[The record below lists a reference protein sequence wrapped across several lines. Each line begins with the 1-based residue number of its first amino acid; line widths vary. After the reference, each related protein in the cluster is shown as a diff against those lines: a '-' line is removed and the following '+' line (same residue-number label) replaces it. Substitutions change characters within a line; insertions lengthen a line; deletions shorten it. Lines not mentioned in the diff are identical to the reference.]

1 MNQAKEE
8 KTVKT
13 FKELLELILKAFAE
27 QGDRIKALEASNP
40 FILHED
46 VEGLGGTSVDFTA
59 ALKERI
65 EPLESNQPGG
75 EEMPTTQPNF
85 LTVREFVE
93 ALGGRISQSVVYSA
107 IKREEI
113 PYVTIGR
120 RKLIPKDALTQML
133 AWPRNGANASPIPR
147 QPEKS

>member
-27 QGDRIKALEASNP
+27 QGDRIKALESSNP

-46 VEGLGGTSVDFTA
+46 VEGLGVTSVDFTA
-59 ALKERI
+59 ALKERV
-65 EPLESNQPGG
+65 EPLESSQPRG
-75 EEMPTTQPNF
+75 EEMPNQQTF

-107 IKREEI
+107 IKRGEI

-120 RKLIPKDALTQML
+120 RKLIPEDALTQML
-133 AWPRNGANASPIPR
+133 AWPSNGANASPIPR
-147 QPEKS
+147 QPPKS

>member
-27 QGDRIKALEASNP
+27 QGDRIKALESSNP
-40 FILHED
+40 FILHEN
-46 VEGLGGTSVDFTA
+46 SVDFTA
-59 ALKERI
+59 ALKERV
-65 EPLESNQPGG
+65 EPLESSQPRG
-75 EEMPTTQPNF
+75 EEMPNQQTF

-107 IKREEI
+107 IKRGEI

-120 RKLIPKDALTQML
+120 RKLIPGDALTQML

>member
-27 QGDRIKALEASNP
+27 QGDRIKALESSNP
-40 FILHED
+40 FILHEN
-46 VEGLGGTSVDFTA
+46 SVDFTA
-59 ALKERI
+59 ALKERV
-65 EPLESNQPGG
+65 EPLESSQPRG
-75 EEMPTTQPNF
+75 EEMPNQQTF

-107 IKREEI
+107 IKRGEI

-120 RKLIPKDALTQML
+120 RKLIPGDALTQML
-133 AWPRNGANASPIPR
+133 AWPSNGANASPIPH
-147 QPEKS
+147 QPQKS

>member
-1 MNQAKEE
+1 MNQTKEE

-27 QGDRIKALEASNP
+27 QGDRIKALESSNP

-46 VEGLGGTSVDFTA
+46 VEGLGVTSVDFTA
-59 ALKERI
+59 ALKERV
-65 EPLESNQPGG
+65 EPLESSQPRG
-75 EEMPTTQPNF
+75 EEMPNQQTF

-107 IKREEI
+107 IKRGEI

-120 RKLIPKDALTQML
+120 RKLIPGDALTQML
-133 AWPRNGANASPIPR
+133 AWPSNGANASPIPR

>member
-46 VEGLGGTSVDFTA
+46 SVDFTA
-59 ALKERI
+59 ALKERV
-65 EPLESNQPGG
+65 EPLESNQPRG
-75 EEMPTTQPNF
+75 EEMPNQQTF

-107 IKREEI
+107 IKRGEI

-120 RKLIPKDALTQML
+120 RKLIPGDALTQML
-133 AWPRNGANASPIPR
+133 AWPRNGADASPIPR

>member
-13 FKELLELILKAFAE
+13 FKELLELILKAFEE
-27 QGDRIKALEASNP
+27 QGDRIKALESSNP
-40 FILHED
+40 FILHEN
-46 VEGLGGTSVDFTA
+46 SVDFTA
-59 ALKERI
+59 ALKERV
-65 EPLESNQPGG
+65 EPLESSQPRG
-75 EEMPTTQPNF
+75 EEMPNQQTF

-107 IKREEI
+107 IKRGEI

-120 RKLIPKDALTQML
+120 RKLIPEDALTQML
-133 AWPRNGANASPIPR
+133 AWPSNGANASPIPR

>member
-13 FKELLELILKAFAE
+13 FKELLELILKAFEE

-59 ALKERI
+59 ALKERV
-65 EPLESNQPGG
+65 EPLESSQPRG
-75 EEMPTTQPNF
+75 EEMPNQQTF

-107 IKREEI
+107 IKRGEI

-120 RKLIPKDALTQML
+120 RKLIPGDALTQML
-133 AWPRNGANASPIPR
+133 AWPSNGANASPIPR

>member
-1 MNQAKEE
+1 MNQTKEE

-13 FKELLELILKAFAE
+13 FKELLELILKAFEE
-27 QGDRIKALEASNP
+27 QGDRIKALESSNP
-40 FILHED
+40 FILHEN
-46 VEGLGGTSVDFTA
+46 SVDFTA
-59 ALKERI
+59 ALKERV
-65 EPLESNQPGG
+65 EPLESSQPRG
-75 EEMPTTQPNF
+75 EEMPNQQTF

-120 RKLIPKDALTQML
+120 RKLIPGDALTQML
-133 AWPRNGANASPIPR
+133 AWPRNGADASPIPH

>member
-27 QGDRIKALEASNP
+27 QGDRIKALESSNP
-40 FILHED
+40 FILHEN
-46 VEGLGGTSVDFTA
+46 SVDFTA
-59 ALKERI
+59 ALKERV
-65 EPLESNQPGG
+65 EPLESSQPRG
-75 EEMPTTQPNF
+75 EEMPNQQTF

-107 IKREEI
+107 IKRGEI

-133 AWPRNGANASPIPR
+133 AWPSNGANASPIPR

>member
-27 QGDRIKALEASNP
+27 QGDRIKALESSNP
-40 FILHED
+40 FILHEN
-46 VEGLGGTSVDFTA
+46 SVDFTA
-59 ALKERI
+59 ALKERV
-65 EPLESNQPGG
+65 EPLESSQPRG
-75 EEMPTTQPNF
+75 EEMPNQQTF

-107 IKREEI
+107 IKRGEI

-120 RKLIPKDALTQML
+120 RKLIPEDALTQML
-133 AWPRNGANASPIPR
+133 AWPSNGANASPIPR